1 MSVDWVRLEL
11 DLRSYEAPRTNP
23 ELALAGLRLATLTE
37 LGDDEHARYRV
48 FELNRE
54 CSADIPGRGPFHT
67 WEEYRRVR
75 HDVPWFDPS
84 GVSLAV
90 DGDDWVGM
98 AGFTAHPKPKTGD
111 GYLFSEMTG
120 VVRRWR
126 RKGLATALKVH
137 NLDLALSSGL
147 HTIRTVHHPGN
158 TAMIALN
165 RRLGYVDAA
174 WDYPS

>member
-1 MSVDWVRLEL
+1 MDVNWVRLEL
-11 DLRSYEAPRTNP
+11 NLTNYKTPQSNP
-23 ELALAGLRLATLTE
+23 ELLLSEVRLATLSE
-37 LGDDEHARYRV
+37 LGDSDEARYRL

-54 CSADIPGRGPFHT
+54 CSADIPGRGPFYT
-67 WEEYRRVR
+67 WEEYRRR
-75 HDVPWFDPS
+75 RLEVPSFDPH

-98 AGFTAHPKPKTGD
+98 AGFTVHPKPRSGD

-120 VVRRWR
+120 VVRHWR
-126 RKGLATALKVH
+126 RKGLATALKAH
-137 NLDLALSSGL
+137 NLDLARLSGL

-165 RRLGYVDAA
+165 RGLGFVDAS
-174 WDYPS
+174 WEYPS